1 MLLEV
6 AVTLHSSYILGFFG
20 GSPLLYAASGLPVRH
35 EDGGHRE
42 TATGQICSPGTQSAL
57 KTEMWAR
64 TCMWPLQPGECGRS
78 GLPAPAGERQR
89 GTLTD
94 SGSHGVHTCSSFTL
108 KLRAV
113 RSADRHAKFLA
124 TWCFGASDG
133 NETTPPPFNGREPS
147 RHLPL
152 SAARVRGW
160 MGPGGSVCSLRPRQR
175 QPGGL
180 TRGLGASE
188 TPLIRACAWWSHMSM
203 ASLTWS
209 WEGR

>member
-1 MLLEV
+1 MATAARRVREV
-6 AVTLHSSYILGFFG
+6 R
-20 GSPLLYAASGLPVRH
+20 AARTRRG
-35 EDGGHRE
+35 E
-42 TATGQICSPGTQSAL
+42 TAGDPH
-57 KTEMWAR
+57 
-64 TCMWPLQPGECGRS
+64 
-78 GLPAPAGERQR
+78 RQR
-89 GTLTD
+89 FAR
-94 SGSHGVHTCSSFTL
+94 VHTCSSFTL

-180 TRGLGASE
+180 TRGLGASG

-209 WEGR
+209 PGCVSGLGGKGTW